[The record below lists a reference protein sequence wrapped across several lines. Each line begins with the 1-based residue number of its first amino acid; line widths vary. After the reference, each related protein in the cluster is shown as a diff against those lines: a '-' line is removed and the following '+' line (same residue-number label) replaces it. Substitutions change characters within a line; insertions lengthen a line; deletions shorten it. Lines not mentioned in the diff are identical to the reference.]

1 MLSTL
6 ALVAVLSGCGFTGD
20 VSHPAAAPARSWMTS
35 GAQKE
40 PSLLYV
46 SNWGT
51 AAVTIY
57 TYLNGGGLV
66 LVGQLTG
73 FVQPAGMCADK
84 AGNVWITDYGT
95 GVKTLYEYAHG
106 GTSPIRT
113 LRQQNGKPYD
123 CSVDLNTGDLAVA
136 NELPEGKLT
145 FANVTVYPLGA
156 HQGIHYA
163 PPYGF
168 QRVDFLAYDDKS
180 NLYVDGL
187 ELYYNV
193 RKLFELHKGGTK
205 LRRLALRGANL
216 EAPGAIQWV
225 NPTLL
230 IGDNNLG
237 NQGVAGAYKVLVS
250 KTVATV
256 VGKLSYQETQAAG
269 AFWRRSGRI
278 IVPDTTGNI
287 VRIYNLSD
295 GSLYSSFTAGVSQP
309 FGAVV
314 SQAP

>member
-1 MLSTL
+1 MKPD
-6 ALVAVLSGCGFTGD
+6 AKN
-20 VSHPAAAPARSWMTS
+20 
-35 GAQKE
+35 Q

-51 AAVTIY
+51 ADVTVY

-66 LVGQLTG
+66 LVGKLTG
-73 FVQPAGMCADK
+73 FSLPAGMCTDK
-84 AGNVWITDYGT
+84 AGDIWIADYGT
-95 GVKTLYEYAHG
+95 GVKKLYEYAHA
-106 GTSPIRT
+106 GTSPIRI
-113 LRQQNGKPYD
+113 LRQENGKPYD
-123 CSVDLNTGDLAVA
+123 CSVDLNTGSLAVA
-136 NELPEGKLT
+136 NELPKGKLT
-145 FANVTVYPLGA
+145 FANVTVYPAGA
-156 HQGIHYA
+156 HEGIHYA

-187 ELYYNV
+187 ESYYTV
-193 RKLFELHKGGTK
+193 RKLFELHKGGIK
-205 LRRLALRGANL
+205 LRRLALRGGSL
-216 EAPGAIQWV
+216 QEPGAIQWV

-256 VGKLSYQETQAAG
+256 VGKLSYKDTQAAG
-269 AFWRRSGRI
+269 AFWRRAGRI
-278 IVPDTTGNI
+278 VVPDTAGNI

-295 GSLYSSFTAGVSQP
+295 GSFYGSLTAGISQP